1 MGARVRRRVVVSGR
15 VQGVGFRAATR
26 SKAEA
31 CGVSGWVRNRPDGS
45 VEAAFEGAPDAV
57 ARLVEWARHGPR
69 TALVDAVDVFEEEPE
84 HLSGFEIRPSPWRV

>member
-45 VEAAFEGAPDAV
+45 VEAAFEGDPEAV
-57 ARLVEWARHGPR
+57 EALVGFCRAGPR
-69 TALVDAVDVFEEEPE
+69 LARIESVEVYEEPAQG
-84 HLSGFEIRPSPWRV
+84 LVAFEFWF